1 MSNEEKNKNYPIFS
15 AIGKLI
21 GILPIILAGA
31 TFLYI
36 YNYSVNC
43 ENLYHIPNNY
53 FFELRAD
60 HEIIL
65 LFLCIIMEAGLLM
78 PFLGGNFMKNKK
90 ISQIWPQY
98 ILFLVFI
105 IILAFY
111 IMSIFSAIFL
121 KSYFRKIMIS
131 SIIFILIVLIGNYIW
146 LYKLNK
152 DKIEVKSLIPAIMV
166 VSALLIINI
175 INISNIRPV
184 DPKKFTEY
192 EVLYPINKD
201 VTDTYNLY
209 DNEYLVKLSEK
220 NGKFLVVKREYLEDL
235 LGKNSS
241 ENNSDDVKSE
251 KLTSNEECNGKKENN
266 NNKKERSN
274 DEYKNKYML
283 VDPEKFIIEIKEKKD
298 IIS

>member
-1 MSNEEKNKNYPIFS
+1 MLIVNYRWIFKKNQGEINDKS
-15 AIGKLI
+15 LLGLI
-21 GILPIILAGA
+21 VIVA
-31 TFLYI
+31 
-36 YNYSVNC
+36 
-43 ENLYHIPNNY
+43 
-53 FFELRAD
+53 
-60 HEIIL
+60 IL
-65 LFLCIIMEAGLLM
+65 LITI
-78 PFLGGNFMKNKK
+78 
-90 ISQIWPQY
+90 
-98 ILFLVFI
+98 
-105 IILAFY
+105 
-111 IMSIFSAIFL
+111 
-121 KSYFRKIMIS
+121 
-131 SIIFILIVLIGNYIW
+131 
-146 LYKLNK
+146 
-152 DKIEVKSLIPAIMV
+152 
-166 VSALLIINI
+166 IINI
-175 INISNIRPV
+175 LSINPV

-241 ENNSDDVKSE
+241 ETNSDDVKSE

-266 NNKKERSN
+266 DNKKERSN